1 MKVFYCV
8 YNHSFMAFLLIA
20 FIMVFFFT
28 IPILTQ
34 DKSEVKDE
42 QISQSS
48 NDDCKELIKLQDAL
62 ETLKKAL
69 SGANIKGKKT
79 IPVYIKKCE
88 TELMNVKKDCPLVD
102 ASLYEEELSKY
113 KKQWEKEAFQLKVRS
128 QPEN

>member
-1 MKVFYCV
+1 
-8 YNHSFMAFLLIA
+8 
-20 FIMVFFFT
+20 MVFFFT

-88 TELMNVKKDCPLVD
+88 TNECEKGCPFHLMLRYMKKNCQNTRTMG
-102 ASLYEEELSKY
+102 E
-113 KKQWEKEAFQLKVRS
+113 RS
-128 QPEN
+128 FSI